1 MSVITISREAGS
13 LGTEIAQAVA
23 ASLSYKFVN
32 KETIGALLAK
42 YGLVGF
48 NKVYDA
54 APDFWESFNARKVD
68 ERATMIAMMNRTILA
83 IAKRGN
89 VVIVGRGGYVALAG
103 YGDVLNVRLQ
113 APIAFRVK
121 VAMTEYGHADLV
133 SAEKDVRDRDR
144 VRSLFMETFY
154 GIKTEP
160 VSDFDLAINTSKVPK
175 ELAAEWIVAAAKV
188 MEKAPSATGKLA
200 RNLEIDSVLDEAV
213 GELFR

>member
-13 LGTEIAQAVA
+13 LGTEIAKTVA
-23 ASLSYKFVN
+23 ASLSYKLVN

-54 APDFWESFNARKVD
+54 LPDFWEGFNARKVD
-68 ERATMIAMMNRTILA
+68 ERATMIAMMNRAILA

-103 YGDVLNVRLQ
+103 YGDALNVRLQ
-113 APIAFRVK
+113 APIEFRAK
-121 VAMTEYGHADLV
+121 AALAEFRHPDLV
-133 SAEKDVRDRDR
+133 AAEKDVRDRDR
-144 VRSLFMETFY
+144 VRALFMETFY

-160 VSDFDLAINTSKVPK
+160 VSSFDLAINVSKVPK
-175 ELAAEWIVAAAKV
+175 ELAVEWIVAAAKAID
-188 MEKAPSATGKLA
+188 KAPASGGKLA
-200 RNLEIDSVLDEAV
+200 RNLDVDSVLDEAV
-213 GELFR
+213 SEIFR